1 MRPFAVL
8 LSIVFGLAGHTTP
21 AADLGKLK
29 VLYVGDPETPRA
41 KQFEG
46 FLRQNLGRVQIA
58 SRSAFKPAEANE
70 CDVVLLDWPQS
81 GGAYQG
87 RQIHAPLGER
97 ADWTR
102 PTVLVGSAGL
112 NLAVAWQVRGGSG

>member
-1 MRPFAVL
+1 MKPLAVL
-8 LSIVFGLAGHTTP
+8 LGIVFALAGYSTH

-29 VLYVGDPETPRA
+29 VLYVGDPETARA
-41 KQFEG
+41 KQFEE
-46 FLRQNLGRVQIA
+46 FLRQKLGRVQVA
-58 SRSAFKPAEANE
+58 SRSTFKPAEANE
-70 CDVVLLDWPQS
+70 FDVVLLDWPQS
-81 GGAYQG
+81 GGAYEG

-112 NLAVAWQVRGGSG
+112 NLAVAWKVRGGSG